1 MSTYPQYTL
10 KSQDVYKLTIN
21 TLDTLPLTMPGAIQS
36 RDLLRVLVFAAASRL
51 SVHQACDQL
60 EGAPSGP
67 AVLGTLSSQFS
78 DLDALEGHVND
89 LLAKLIPQGLGKR
102 GCRVAFDLVAL
113 PYHGTVDEA
122 HQDEVCRSKAKG
134 GTTHFFTS
142 ATAYAVVR
150 GRRYTLAMC
159 RVRAKQTMDHVVR
172 TLLERLATLG
182 IRIKLLLLD
191 RGFYSVRVIQDLITA
206 ELPCIMPAVKRGKK
220 STTRG
225 GAYRDLCTRDRKAKP
240 VDLLYLEKR
249 SRGPRRF

>member
-1 MSTYPQYTL
+1 MATYPQYTL
-10 KSQDVYKLTIN
+10 KSHDVYKLTIN

-67 AVLGTLSSQFS
+67 TVLGTLSSQFS

-89 LLAKLIPQGLGKR
+89 LLATLLPKGLSKR
-102 GCRVAFDLVAL
+102 GRRVAMDLVAL
-113 PYHGTVDEA
+113 PYHGTVEEA
-122 HQDEVCRSKAKG
+122 HQDEVCRSKAKS
-134 GTTHFFTS
+134 GTTHFFTY

-150 GRRYTLAMC
+150 GRRYTLALC

-172 TLLERLATLG
+172 TLLERLVTLG

-191 RGFYSVRVIQDLITA
+191 RGFYSV
-206 ELPCIMPAVKRGKK
+206 
-220 STTRG
+220 G
-225 GAYRDLCTRDRKAKP
+225 GPRPDHGGVAFHHASGQTGQKVDDTGRPYRDLCARGRKAKP
-240 VDLLYLEKR
+240 VDLLYFEKR
-249 SRGPRRF
+249 SRGPRRL